1 MEFDKNKY
9 IERLIDKNIDDYL
22 DTFGAVLL
30 EGPKWCGK
38 TWTSSRH
45 AKTIK
50 YLDNEETKAQ
60 AELDLDLIFDG
71 KFPLLIDE
79 WHLVPEVWDK
89 TRRKCDEDS
98 NTGKYIL
105 TCSTS
110 LNDEKSKKI
119 YHSGAGRIGKI
130 KMYPMSLYESGDS
143 T

>member
-1 MEFDKNKY
+1 MEFDKDKY

-60 AELDLDLIFDG
+60 AELD
-71 KFPLLIDE
+71 
-79 WHLVPEVWDK
+79 
-89 TRRKCDEDS
+89 
-98 NTGKYIL
+98 
-105 TCSTS
+105 
-110 LNDEKSKKI
+110 
-119 YHSGAGRIGKI
+119 
-130 KMYPMSLYESGDS
+130 
-143 T
+143 